1 MLSCQR
7 SRDSGPSLLRQE
19 TVWQT
24 SLRRV
29 NELMC
34 VLSLCA
40 PLPLSESGCPPRCDL
55 PGVCRGVV
63 AAPRHPRHAATV
75 GRQQGPGALV
85 TPRHLQSGQVHTVGR
100 EGEAGPQHPPLPG
113 ERDTSLVQ
121 VSSHVLQ
128 VGKRRCLGEELG
140 RSLILLSLANIFQQ
154 FDVRLQHGLDVWADP
169 VHGFTLSPRPFKV
182 TMTRRQWKY

>member
-1 MLSCQR
+1 MFSCQR

-75 GRQQGPGALV
+75 GRQQGPGPLV

-121 VSSHVLQ
+121 VSSESC
-128 VGKRRCLGEELG
+128 RWG
-140 RSLILLSLANIFQQ
+140 R
-154 FDVRLQHGLDVWADP
+154 GDVWARSWAAP
-169 VHGFTLSPRPFKV
+169 
-182 TMTRRQWKY
+182 